1 MYHLCIKGGYCWD
14 EMCSHLVVG
23 QVLSRIY
30 DFFFVKGGGM
40 KLQNH
45 DILMPYVLLVLLL
58 FLLTF
63 IIEMLYFV
71 SVVASL
77 CE

>member
-1 MYHLCIKGGYCWD
+1 
-14 EMCSHLVVG
+14 
-23 QVLSRIY
+23 
-30 DFFFVKGGGM
+30 M

-45 DILMPYVLLVLLL
+45 DFLMPYVLLVLLF

-63 IIEMLYFV
+63 IIEMFFSV